1 MIMSIGGAGREPPL
15 EVGVKPLE
23 GLHMLTAID
32 LLFNRSSTHL
42 TSPHLPSPRRTNAP
56 NTLLPSTTTAS
67 LRDRLTTISGSSR
80 CSTATQSHSVSAS
93 DALPR
98 THERGRQRY
107 ATATTATPS
116 RSARQ

>member
-42 TSPHLPSPRRTNAP
+42 TSPAVPT
-56 NTLLPSTTTAS
+56 
-67 LRDRLTTISGSSR
+67 
-80 CSTATQSHSVSAS
+80 
-93 DALPR
+93 
-98 THERGRQRY
+98 
-107 ATATTATPS
+107 
-116 RSARQ
+116 